1 MWRGGFDL
9 ELLVWLL
16 NMAAL
21 AFGAFLGAR
30 ALFDPHWGA
39 RLVRLKAD
47 DERLGGFAEF
57 RATYGGLFA
66 ASHGL
71 AFLLS
76 AHWVLS
82 GAFVTGAYAAGAA
95 LVLGA
100 AWVGTGAGRALS
112 MARDNTATSFNKLSL
127 AVEVA
132 TGLLI
137 ASPWIFWT
145 FLAPA

>member
-1 MWRGGFDL
+1 MWREGFDL
-9 ELLVWLL
+9 ELVFWLL

-21 AFGAFLGAR
+21 AFGAVLGLR
-30 ALFDPHWGA
+30 ALIDPHWGA

-47 DERLGGFAEF
+47 DERPGGFAEF

-82 GAFVTGAYAAGAA
+82 GAFVSGAYAAGAA

-112 MARDNTATSFNKLSL
+112 MARDGTRTNFNRLSL
-127 AVEVA
+127 VIEIA

-137 ASPWIFWT
+137 AAPWVYWT